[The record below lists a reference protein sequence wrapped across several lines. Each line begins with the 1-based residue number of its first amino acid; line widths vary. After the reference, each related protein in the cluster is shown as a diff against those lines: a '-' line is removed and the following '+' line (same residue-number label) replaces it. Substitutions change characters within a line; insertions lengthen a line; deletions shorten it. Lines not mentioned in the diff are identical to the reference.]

1 MAASMP
7 GLGAQIG
14 VGRLEAGGS
23 PFVHMERADAV
34 VVMPVDELANQSP
47 GSGSFRSFT
56 LLVVPVGL
64 TRWDGGRVT
73 LTASRWAWPPAQA

>member
-1 MAASMP
+1 
-7 GLGAQIG
+7 
-14 VGRLEAGGS
+14 
-23 PFVHMERADAV
+23 MERADAV

-47 GSGSFRSFT
+47 GSGSFRRFT

-73 LTASRWAWPPAQA
+73 LTASVDLATSAGLTPNDVSVSSHTLWPPRSIDGNYPG